1 MGWMRAEAAVA
12 QLKTARLQLRPAR
25 ADDLGALHA
34 IMRQPRTMAYWS
46 TPPHESIAQTAE
58 FLEGMMTI
66 PPGEGEDF
74 VIEHE
79 GRMIGK
85 AGLYRF
91 PDIGYLL
98 DPACWGQ
105 GFATE
110 ALEAVI
116 ARAFAVHGLPRIE
129 ADVDPRNAA
138 SLRLLARL
146 GFRETHR
153 QARTWL
159 VGEEWCDSVYLV
171 LDEAGWSAS
180 RPTA

>member
-1 MGWMRAEAAVA
+1 MAV
-12 QLKTARLQLRPAR
+12 LRTERLLLRPAR
-25 ADDLGALHA
+25 SDDLEALHG
-34 IMRQPRTMAYWS
+34 IMRQPRALAYWS
-46 TPPHESIAQTAE
+46 TPPHDSAAETAG
-58 FLEGMMTI
+58 FLDAMMTI

-79 GRMIGK
+79 GRLIGK

-98 DPACWGQ
+98 DPAFWGR
-105 GFATE
+105 GLAAE
-110 ALEAVI
+110 ALRAVI
-116 ARAFAVHGLPRIE
+116 ARAFEVHGLPRIQ

-159 VGEEWCDSVYLV
+159 VGEQWCDSVYLV
-171 LDEAGWSAS
+171 LDPMDWSAVRS
-180 RPTA
+180 TA

>member
-1 MGWMRAEAAVA
+1 MAE
-12 QLKTARLQLRPAR
+12 LRTERLVLRPACSG
-25 ADDLGALHA
+25 DLDALHA
-34 IMRQPRTMAYWS
+34 IMRQPRAMAYWS
-46 TPPHESIAQTAE
+46 TPPHDTLAQTAD
-58 FLEGMMTI
+58 FLDGMMTI

-74 VIEHE
+74 AIEHQ

-91 PDIGYLL
+91 PDIGYIL
-98 DPACWGQ
+98 DPHHWGR
-105 GFATE
+105 GLMRE
-110 ALEAVI
+110 ALRAVI
-116 ARAFAVHGLPRIE
+116 ARAFAVHGLPRIQ

-146 GFRETHR
+146 GFRETDR

-171 LDEAGWSAS
+171 LDAADWS
-180 RPTA
+180 